1 MPKETRLVDTI
12 NRESGARPRKPLL
25 QSLTMVKFRDHD
37 HKPWPDLLVC
47 GQHGDSVPGG
57 RGPHPGES
65 NHLTLRVINRQL
77 LTRPDSLLHP
87 QTKMDLEISV
97 LPDNPVDLGPA
108 LLGPQP

>member
-47 GQHGDSVPGG
+47 GQHGDCVPGG
-57 RGPHPGES
+57 RGRHPGQA
-65 NHLTLRVINRQL
+65 HRLTLRVINRQIQ
-77 LTRPDSLLHP
+77 TRPDSMLRP
-87 QTKMDLEISV
+87 QAEMDLEVSV
-97 LPDNPVDLGPA
+97 LPDDPVNLGP
-108 LLGPQP
+108 